1 MKTIEKIYNVIS
13 FALFGGKNLGINLSF
28 GI

>member
-13 FALFGGKNLGINLSF
+13 FTLFGGKNLGINLSF